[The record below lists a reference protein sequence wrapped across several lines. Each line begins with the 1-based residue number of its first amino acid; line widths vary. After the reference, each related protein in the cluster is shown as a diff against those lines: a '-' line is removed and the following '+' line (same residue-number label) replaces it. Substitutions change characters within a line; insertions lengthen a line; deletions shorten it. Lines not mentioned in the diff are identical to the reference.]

1 MRFSKALISFGVTS
15 VLAVGANLFSL
26 RQAEAQ
32 SSPSPFVV
40 FVDGSGDCCAYA
52 MTDLQT
58 RLRKD
63 LNATIWKTSY
73 ANFRDGSSTQ
83 KTPGVN
89 LSINS
94 DVAFIAEGA
103 IYINTKLAKNT
114 PLVLIGHSYGGD
126 SVLKLLSLINRP
138 VQFVAVI
145 DPVSTAGFRS
155 TLSRYT
161 VPGTVGYF
169 FNRWQKNEP
178 FPIDFKND
186 GSIKCNAQKCDD
198 QSEQWNH
205 VDANGNPHRKK
216 CGLLETCRTKQVK
229 SGHQTLPTDDWI
241 EKTLGDRISEQL
253 AAFKPTPASSPTS
266 DSLRSLQSVNFP
278 GHFIRHANFFGY
290 ISTVDSDLSR
300 KDATWSMVPGLA
312 NSQCVSFE
320 SKNFPGHYLRHQGL
334 RIKLHQNDN
343 TSLFKADATFCQ
355 RSGLAD
361 SSSFSFESLNFPNHY
376 IRHRASELWVDPQAN
391 NDLYRKDATFRI
403 VSPFI
408 R

>member
-1 MRFSKALISFGVTS
+1 MRFSKALISFGVAS
-15 VLAVGANLFSL
+15 ALAVGANFFSA
-26 RQAEAQ
+26 RQTEAQ
-32 SSPSPFVV
+32 SSPNPFVV

-83 KTPGVN
+83 KTPGAN

-94 DVAFIAEGA
+94 DAAFIAEGA
-103 IYINTKLAKNT
+103 MYINTKLAKNT

-126 SVLKLLSLINRP
+126 SVLKLLPLINRP
-138 VQFVAVI
+138 IQFVAVI

-161 VPGTVGYF
+161 VPGTVSYF

-178 FPIDFKND
+178 FPIDFRND

-205 VDANGNPHRKK
+205 VGADGNPHREK
-216 CGLLETCRTKQVK
+216 CGLLETCRTKQVR

-241 EKTLGDRISEQL
+241 EKTLGDRISESL
-253 AAFKPTPASSPTS
+253 VAFRPPANQPRAGYFDNGGTVFYANGTSYCGLVSPKHLEFFRRINQASSLGRQNPSSFGTNAGICTLPS
-266 DSLRSLQSVNFP
+266 GYFDNGASV
-278 GHFIRHANFFGY
+278 FFSAGN
-290 ISTVDSDLSR
+290 
-300 KDATWSMVPGLA
+300 G
-312 NSQCVSFE
+312 
-320 SKNFPGHYLRHQGL
+320 
-334 RIKLHQNDN
+334 
-343 TSLFKADATFCQ
+343 TFCGF
-355 RSGLAD
+355 R
-361 SSSFSFESLNFPNHY
+361 N
-376 IRHRASELWVDPQAN
+376 PQAL
-391 NDLYRKDATFRI
+391 DSHRRSRPQQPSFGRI
-403 VSPFI
+403 DIDPNKFMSYKGVCQ
-408 R
+408 